1 MNRKGIILSG
11 GSGTRLYPVTKGVSK
26 QMLPIYDK
34 PMIYYPLST
43 LMLAGIQEILI
54 ITTREDIDGF
64 KRLMGDGSQWGI
76 SLEYAIQDSPDG
88 IAQAFLIGEEFI
100 GDNSCVLA
108 LGDNIFFGNNFQDL
122 LKSANDR
129 VDGATIF
136 SYRVHDPERYGVAEF
151 DENGKVL
158 NLVEKPTNPRS
169 HYAVTGLYFY
179 DKNVVKYAKK
189 IKPSDRGELE
199 ITDLNKLYLE
209 EEKLSVEIMSRGYS
223 WLDTGT
229 NESMLDSHHFVHT
242 IEKRQGLK
250 IACLEE
256 IAFNNG
262 WIDINMLKNLANEM
276 KKSTYG
282 SYLKQIIDEVESN
295 AGN

>member
-1 MNRKGIILSG
+1 MHRKGIILAG

-43 LMLAGIQEILI
+43 LMLTGIREVLI
-54 ITTREDIDGF
+54 ITTKEDIEGF
-64 KRLMGDGSQWGI
+64 KRLLGDGSQWGI
-76 SLEYAIQDSPDG
+76 SLEYAIQDAPNG
-88 IAQAFLIGEEFI
+88 IAEAFLIGEEFL
-100 GDNSCVLA
+100 DKSPSVLA
-108 LGDNIFFGNNFQDL
+108 LGDNIFFGNNFQNL
-122 LKSANDR
+122 LKSANSKT
-129 VDGATIF
+129 DGATIF

-151 DENGKVL
+151 DANKKVIS
-158 NLVEKPTNPRS
+158 LVEKPKNPKS
-169 HYAVTGLYFY
+169 HYAIAGLYFY
-179 DKNVVKYAKK
+179 DENVVQYAKQ
-189 IKPSDRGELE
+189 ITPSDRGELE
-199 ITDLNKLYLE
+199 ITDLNNLYLKE
-209 EEKLSVEIMSRGYS
+209 GKLSVEIMSRGYS

-262 WIDINMLKNLANEM
+262 WIDLEMLKKHANEM
-276 KKSTYG
+276 AKSTYG
-282 SYLKQIIDEVESN
+282 LYLKQIIDEASK
-295 AGN
+295 

>member
-1 MNRKGIILSG
+1 MNRKGIVLSG

-34 PMIYYPLST
+34 PMIYYPIST
-43 LMLAGIQEILI
+43 LMLAGIREILV
-54 ITTREDIDGF
+54 ITTKEDIEGF
-64 KRLMGDGSQWGI
+64 KRLLGDGSQWGV
-76 SLEYAIQDSPDG
+76 SLEYAIQESPDG
-88 IAQAFLIGEEFI
+88 IAQAFLIGEKFL
-100 GDNSCVLA
+100 DNSPCVLA
-108 LGDNIFFGNNFQDL
+108 LGDNIFFGNHFPSL

-129 VDGATIF
+129 VSGATIF

-151 DENGKVL
+151 DKNGKVL
-158 NLVEKPTNPRS
+158 SLVEKPQNPKS

-179 DKNVVKYAKK
+179 DNKVVEYAKK

-209 EEKLSVEIMSRGYS
+209 NNNLSVEIMSRGYS

-229 NESMLDSHHFVHT
+229 NESMLDSHHFVYT

-262 WIDINMLKNLANEM
+262 WIGINNLEILAEEM
-276 KKSTYG
+276 KKSSYG
-282 SYLKQIIDEVESN
+282 IYLQQIIDE
-295 AGN
+295 ATG

>member
-158 NLVEKPTNPRS
+158 NLVEKPTNPKS

-199 ITDLNKLYLE
+199 ITDLVA
-209 EEKLSVEIMSRGYS
+209 SIVDR
-223 WLDTGT
+223 W
-229 NESMLDSHHFVHT
+229 
-242 IEKRQGLK
+242 
-250 IACLEE
+250 
-256 IAFNNG
+256 
-262 WIDINMLKNLANEM
+262 
-276 KKSTYG
+276 
-282 SYLKQIIDEVESN
+282 
-295 AGN
+295 

>member
-34 PMIYYPLST
+34 PMIYYPIST
-43 LMLAGIQEILI
+43 LMLTGIREILV
-54 ITTREDIDGF
+54 ITTKEDIDGF
-64 KRLMGDGSQWGI
+64 KRLLGNGSQWGI
-76 SLEYAIQDSPDG
+76 DLEYAIQDSPDG
-88 IAQAFLIGEEFI
+88 IAQALLIGEEFI

-108 LGDNIFFGNNFQDL
+108 LGDNIFFGHDL
-122 LKSANDR
+122 KTLLASANEKKE
-129 VDGATIF
+129 GATIF
-136 SYRVHDPERYGVAEF
+136 SYRVNDPERYGVVEF
-151 DENGKVL
+151 NKEGKATDL
-158 NLVEKPTNPRS
+158 CEKPEKPRS
-169 HYAVTGLYFY
+169 NYAITGLYFY
-179 DKNVVKYAKK
+179 DNNVVQLAKK

-209 EEKLSVEIMSRGYS
+209 EEKLYVEKMSRGYS

-229 NESMLDSHHFVHT
+229 NESMLESHHFVHT

-262 WIDINMLKNLANEM
+262 WIDIEILKKSATEM

-282 SYLKQIIDEVESN
+282 IYLKRIIDEVECDESN
-295 AGN
+295 